1 MLWLWFN
8 FSDQY
13 FETNFQNI
21 LTYLL
26 ALTTMNQ
33 VFTSYFVILYNFDLV
48 SNQTLD
54 PKSLESAY
62 KSQNQKSLKIIEKY
76 FK

>member
-1 MLWLWFN
+1 M
-8 FSDQY
+8 
-13 FETNFQNI
+13 NFQNI
-21 LTYLL
+21 LTYQL